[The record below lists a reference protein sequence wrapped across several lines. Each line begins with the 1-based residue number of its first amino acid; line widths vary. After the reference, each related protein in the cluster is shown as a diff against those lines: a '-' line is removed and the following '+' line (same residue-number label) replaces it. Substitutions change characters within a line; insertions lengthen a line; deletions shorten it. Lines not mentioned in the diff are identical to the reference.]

1 MISSAYSI
9 TDTAQKV
16 VEAEPLVRTIYLNVV
31 GNTTVFLGGSGVIS
45 TNGCPVAKNSVPLA
59 VVVPYGEEVYAVCAS
74 GNTESLHILR
84 PND

>member
-1 MISSAYSI
+1 MISANYAI

-31 GNTTVFLGGSGVIS
+31 GNTTVFLGGSGVLS
-45 TNGCPVAKNSVPLA
+45 TNGCPVSKHTVPLA
-59 VVVPYGEEVYAVCAS
+59 LVVPYGEEVYAVCAS
-74 GNTESLHILR
+74 GNTENLHILR